1 MDRAYELAKYPFLES
16 DYRLIDQDGRTVEHL
31 LVDGVVISYWVDHA
45 IKLVMISE
53 LEDAQ

>member
-1 MDRAYELAKYPFLES
+1 MGIDTWGV
-16 DYRLIDQDGRTVEHL
+16 DYGLIDQDGRTVEHL